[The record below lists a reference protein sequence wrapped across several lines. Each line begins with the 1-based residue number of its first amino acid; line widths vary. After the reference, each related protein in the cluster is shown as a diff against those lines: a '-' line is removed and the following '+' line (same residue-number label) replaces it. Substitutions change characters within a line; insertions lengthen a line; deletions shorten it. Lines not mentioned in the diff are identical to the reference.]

1 MPSESS
7 SVFRV
12 DKFVVPG
19 HALPTFVEQLQ
30 RTKQT
35 LDAIPGCRQNL
46 VLTQLVGP
54 GEYNVMTVV
63 EWASPQA
70 IVAAKDVVKKN
81 MPKKASIRPFSCS
94 RWACAPTWGFIA
106 RHDLRPLT
114 GLSGQTHI
122 PRRPMQPA
130 ACDLRVMVNASN
142 P

>member
-19 HALPTFVEQLQ
+19 HALPIFVEQLQ
-30 RTKQT
+30 RTRLT

-70 IVAAKDVVKKN
+70 IVAAKDLVKK
-81 MPKKASIRPFSCS
+81 KYAEE
-94 RWACAPTWGFIA
+94 GF
-106 RHDLRPLT
+106 D
-114 GLSGQTHI
+114 
-122 PRRPMQPA
+122 PA
-130 ACDLRVMVNASN
+130 VFMLALGVRADMGIYSEA
-142 P
+142 